1 MNTNKVIE
9 ILESL
14 VINIKTN
21 CDDIK
26 TENGLIADAANEI
39 IKLNYTELP
48 FDEGREKYYSSILN
62 NG

>member
-9 ILESL
+9 ILETL

-26 TENGLIADAANEI
+26 TEKGLIADAANEI
-39 IKLNYTELP
+39 IKL
-48 FDEGREKYYSSILN
+48 RQ
-62 NG
+62 

>member
-9 ILESL
+9 ILETL

-26 TENGLIADAANEI
+26 TEKRLIADAANEI

-48 FDEGREKYYSSILN
+48 FDEGREKYYLSFLN
-62 NG
+62 DG